1 MTSSLSKDIYLHH
14 PSGKPQGTVWYPQLS
29 LSSPITI
36 TITRKIAHQ
45 GKIVKL
51 LVILTLRDSN
61 YSSRS
66 HINSNS
72 SSNKNLQLVMV
83 IVVVVITINNR
94 NKTRI
99 TCLTW
104 LEWKTTKT
112 TTIIKIIII
121 IIKIMTKIKIKRASS
136 SRKVTTMMM
145 LNLRLNNQ
153 IIKYMRMLKLNS
165 LIYEIS

>member
-1 MTSSLSKDIYLHH
+1 MTSSHSKNIYLHH
-14 PSGKPQGTVWYPQLS
+14 PSGKPQATVWYPQLS

-36 TITRKIAHQ
+36 TITRKIANQ
-45 GKIVKL
+45 GKIVKP

-94 NKTRI
+94 NKMRI
-99 TCLTW
+99 TCLIW

-112 TTIIKIIII
+112 TII
-121 IIKIMTKIKIKRASS
+121 IIKIMIRIKRTSSSSS

-153 IIKYMRMLKLNS
+153 IIKYMRMLKLSN
-165 LIYEIS
+165 LICEIS